1 MIISSSVPSW
11 QVKELHEQIMEIGG
25 AKLSAV
31 QSRLKTV
38 NNDIDKVTGQITKN
52 SVGVKTAERNLK
64 RAEDKVKTVTEEIGE
79 TTKNIES
86 LKEKLQNMEGE
97 GTRLLEVHE
106 KAQTDVKE
114 RETVLLGLQTEM
126 ENIETEEAEMAKNGV
141 ELQVSC

>member
-1 MIISSSVPSW
+1 
-11 QVKELHEQIMEIGG
+11 MEIGG

-38 NNDIDKVTGQITKN
+38 NNGIDKVTGQITKN

-64 RAEDKVKTVTEEIGE
+64 RAEDKVRTVTEEIGE

-114 RETVLLGLQTEM
+114 RETVLLGLQAEM

-141 ELQVSC
+141 ELQVGCSSVLFISLVC

>member
-1 MIISSSVPSW
+1 
-11 QVKELHEQIMEIGG
+11 MEIGG
-25 AKLSAV
+25 AKLSEV

-38 NNDIDKVTGQITKN
+38 NNDIDKVTGQITKI

-64 RAEDKVKTVTEEIGE
+64 RAEYKVRTVTEEIGE

-114 RETVLLGLQTEM
+114 RETVLLGLQAEM

-141 ELQVSC
+141 ELQVS